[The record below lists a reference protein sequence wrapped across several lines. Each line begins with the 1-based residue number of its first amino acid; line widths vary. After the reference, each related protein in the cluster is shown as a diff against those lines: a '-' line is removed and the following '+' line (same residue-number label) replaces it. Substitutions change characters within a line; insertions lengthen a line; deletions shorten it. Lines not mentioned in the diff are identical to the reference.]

1 MKYQFCKL
9 IGISGLKEGSMFWDY
24 FFCSILRKNWRWCQ
38 ELTCNN
44 NVGSKKVSL
53 DLFL

>member
-24 FFCSILRKNWRWCQ
+24 FFCSI
-38 ELTCNN
+38 E
-44 NVGSKKVSL
+44 KKLEVVSGINL
-53 DLFL
+53 Q